1 MHASAASWECLEQG
15 SNGIKANSR
24 LSGVMGERS
33 RITED
38 YSKSKSSQN
47 MKQNGFIVN
56 LFRKNDVQYLG
67 TLSVNVFCFLAEFFF
82 NIKMKPM

>member
-1 MHASAASWECLEQG
+1 MLHFNKSLLYHFIYICQNIFLLFHFMQHASAASWECLEQG

-33 RITED
+33 WITED

-47 MKQNGFIVN
+47 MK
-56 LFRKNDVQYLG
+56 
-67 TLSVNVFCFLAEFFF
+67 
-82 NIKMKPM
+82 